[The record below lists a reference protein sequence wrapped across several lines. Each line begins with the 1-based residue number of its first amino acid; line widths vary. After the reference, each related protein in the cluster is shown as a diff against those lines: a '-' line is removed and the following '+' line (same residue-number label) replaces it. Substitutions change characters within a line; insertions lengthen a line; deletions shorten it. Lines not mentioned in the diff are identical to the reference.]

1 MMSATKKPSHEEEEF
16 FAKEEATRLHNL
28 AMERARKMRDE
39 ELTKLK
45 ELHFMHCPK
54 CGFELQTIQFKGFAV
69 DKCFHCN
76 GTWLDAGELEALAG
90 KEQDYLSRIVALF
103 QHNKK

>member
-1 MMSATKKPSHEEEEF
+1 MSGTKKPSHEEEEF

-28 AMERARKMRDE
+28 AKERERKMHAAERE
-39 ELTKLK
+39 AQKK
-45 ELHFMHCPK
+45 AHWMHCPK
-54 CGFELQTIQFKGFAV
+54 DGFPLQTIKFKGLAV

-90 KEQDYLSRIVALF
+90 KESDLLRRIVSVF
-103 QHNKK
+103 QHSS

>member
-1 MMSATKKPSHEEEEF
+1 MSQTNKPSHTEDEF

-28 AMERARKMRDE
+28 AIERARKMKQE
-39 ELTKLK
+39 ELDSLK
-45 ELHFMHCPK
+45 KQHWMHCPK
-54 CGFELQTIQFKGFAV
+54 DGFPLTTVKFKGLAV

-90 KEQDYLSRIVALF
+90 KESDFLQRIVSVF
-103 QHNKK
+103 KRS